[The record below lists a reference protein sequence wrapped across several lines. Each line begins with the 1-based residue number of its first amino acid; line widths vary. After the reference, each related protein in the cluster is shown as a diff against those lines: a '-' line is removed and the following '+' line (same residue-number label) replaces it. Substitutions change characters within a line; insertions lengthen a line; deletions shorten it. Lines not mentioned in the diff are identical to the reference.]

1 MTQVKGSYNVQNFPP
16 KPVLNRPF
24 TGPKK
29 QNRTT
34 TGATASDDNGE
45 QPFSSG
51 ESPTTDELATP
62 RRRYIAPAGGPP
74 VDENFRPLPV
84 Q

>member
-1 MTQVKGSYNVQNFPP
+1 MSQVKGSYNVQNFPP

-29 QNRTT
+29 QGRST
-34 TGATASDDNGE
+34 TGATDTDGNGE

-51 ESPTTDELATP
+51 EPTTVAPATP
-62 RRRYIAPAGGPP
+62 PKRYVAPAGGPP